1 MITFDKILP
10 VLVEIFRS
18 ELGSLAAL
26 GSVLINRDLN
36 GRVRLIISG
45 HLENDSDAQAA
56 LRQITESMM
65 KKLAP
70 HAFPAERAVIYEPEL
85 ETLLDREN
93 TKFPLTYREEIDG
106 RVQENIVPNVYVV
119 DRLLSETSWTT
130 ISKETQGKA
139 KRVVFF
145 SIKGGVGRSTALA
158 VSAWA
163 LAEQGKR
170 VLVLDLDLESPGL
183 SSALLP
189 DGRRPH
195 YGITDWLLEDLVN
208 NGQTVFDDMVVSSS
222 VSHNGEILVVPAHGQ
237 EPGEYLAKL
246 GRAWMPKVGK
256 DGSRE
261 IWSARLNRLL
271 DQFEARY
278 QPDVVLI
285 DSRAGIDE
293 ISSACI
299 TDLGA
304 NLILL
309 FALEGSQTWM
319 GYRILFD
326 YWHTVGVIPEIRE
339 RLQMVCALIPET
351 EREAYLQVMRE
362 KAWSLMSEACYE
374 EIAPGAAEIAEWSFD
389 IDDEDAP
396 HALWPIDWHR
406 SFYVL
411 PSLHDRLNGVALDE
425 VKKAFG
431 QFLPKLEVY
440 ITNPVETE
448 RA

>member
-18 ELGSLAAL
+18 VHDSLAIL
-26 GSVLINRDLN
+26 RPMLINRDLN
-36 GRVRLIISG
+36 GRVRLIIG
-45 HLENDSDAQAA
+45 EHLENVPAAQET
-56 LRQITESMM
+56 LRQIVESMAT
-65 KKLAP
+65 KLAP
-70 HAFPAERAVIYEPEL
+70 HTFPSERAVLYEPEMQKI
-85 ETLLDREN
+85 LDREN
-93 TKFPLTYREEIDG
+93 AKFPLTYREDTREG
-106 RVQENIVPNVYVV
+106 VQEQAVPDVYVV
-119 DRLLSETSWTT
+119 DRLLSESSWTT
-130 ISKETQGKA
+130 IANETQDKA

-158 VSAWA
+158 VSAWS

-183 SSALLP
+183 SSTLLP
-189 DGRRPH
+189 DGRRPQ
-195 YGITDWLLEDLVN
+195 YGITDWLLEDLVD
-208 NGQTVFDDMVVSSS
+208 NGPTVFDDMVVSSS
-222 VSHNGEILVVPAHGQ
+222 ISHNGEILVAPAHGQ
-237 EPGEYLAKL
+237 ESGEYLSKL
-246 GRAWMPKVGK
+246 GRAWMPKVNI

-261 IWSARLNRLL
+261 IWSARLLRLL
-271 DQFEARY
+271 VQLEARY

-326 YWHTVGVIPEIRE
+326 HWLKTGVIQKIRE
-339 RLQMVCALIPET
+339 RLQMVCALMPET

-362 KAWSLMSEACYE
+362 KAWILMSEACYE
-374 EIAPGAAEIAEWSFD
+374 EIAPGAAEITEWSFD

-411 PSLHDRLNGVALDE
+411 PSLHDRLIGVAPDE

-431 QFLPKLEVY
+431 KFLPKLEVY
-440 ITNPVETE
+440 VTNTPESK

>member
-10 VLVEIFRS
+10 MLVEILLS
-18 ELGSLAAL
+18 AHDSLATL
-26 GSVLINRDLN
+26 GPVLINRDLN
-36 GRVRLIISG
+36 GRVRLIIG
-45 HLENDSDAQAA
+45 GDLENDLIAQAT

-65 KKLAP
+65 TKLAP
-70 HAFPAERAVIYEPEL
+70 HAFPAERAVMYEPEMQK
-85 ETLLDREN
+85 LLDREN
-93 TKFPLTYREEIDG
+93 TKFPLTYREEING
-106 RVQENIVPNVYVV
+106 RVQEKIVPDVYVV

-130 ISKETQGKA
+130 IANETQGKA

-183 SSALLP
+183 SSTLLP
-189 DGRRPH
+189 DGRRPQF
-195 YGITDWLLEDLVN
+195 GITDWLLEDLVD

-237 EPGEYLAKL
+237 EPGEYLSKL

-261 IWSARLNRLL
+261 IWSSRLNRLL

-326 YWHTVGVIPEIRE
+326 HWQKAEVIPEIRE
-339 RLQMVCALIPET
+339 RLQMVCALMPET
-351 EREAYLQVMRE
+351 EREVYLQVMRE

-374 EIAPGAAEIAEWSFD
+374 AIPPGAAEIAEWSFD
-389 IDDEDAP
+389 VADEDAP

-411 PSLHDRLNGVALDE
+411 PSLHERLNGITPNE
-425 VKKAFG
+425 VEKAFG
-431 QFLPKLEVY
+431 QFLPKLENY
-440 ITNPVETE
+440 IKNATETE
-448 RA
+448 RV

>member
-10 VLVEIFRS
+10 ILVEIFRS
-18 ELGSLAAL
+18 AHDSLAIL
-26 GSVLINRDLN
+26 GPVLINRDLN
-36 GRVRLIISG
+36 GRVRLIVG
-45 HLENDSDAQAA
+45 EHLENDPVAQEA
-56 LRQITESMM
+56 LHQISESMAT
-65 KKLAP
+65 KLAP
-70 HAFPAERAVIYEPEL
+70 HTFPSERAVLYEPKMQK
-85 ETLLDREN
+85 LLDRESA
-93 TKFPLTYREEIDG
+93 KFPLTYREESHEG
-106 RVQENIVPNVYVV
+106 VQERAVPDVYVV
-119 DRLLSETSWTT
+119 DRLLSESGWTT
-130 ISKETQGKA
+130 IANETQDQA

-183 SSALLP
+183 SSTLLP
-189 DGRRPH
+189 DGRRPQ
-195 YGITDWLLEDLVN
+195 YGITDWLLEDLVD

-222 VSHNGEILVVPAHGQ
+222 ISHNGEILVVPAHGQ
-237 EPGEYLAKL
+237 ESGEYLSKL
-246 GRAWMPKVGK
+246 GRAWMPKVNK

-261 IWSARLNRLL
+261 IWSARLHRLL
-271 DQFEARY
+271 TKLEVRY

-326 YWHTVGVIPEIRE
+326 HWLKTGVIQKIRE
-339 RLQMVCALIPET
+339 RLQMVCALMPEI

-411 PSLHDRLNGVALDE
+411 PSLHERLNGITPDE

-440 ITNPVETE
+440 VTTPPETE

>member
-10 VLVEIFRS
+10 MLVEIFRS
-18 ELGSLAAL
+18 AHDSLAIL
-26 GSVLINRDLN
+26 GPVLINRDLN
-36 GRVRLIISG
+36 GRVRLIIG
-45 HLENDSDAQAA
+45 EHLQNDPAA
-56 LRQITESMM
+56 RETLRRITESMAT
-65 KKLAP
+65 KLVP
-70 HAFPAERAVIYEPEL
+70 HSFPSERALLYEPEMQKLL
-85 ETLLDREN
+85 EREN
-93 TKFPLTYREEIDG
+93 AKFPLTYREESPEGI
-106 RVQENIVPNVYVV
+106 QEKAVPDVYVV
-119 DRLLSETSWTT
+119 DRLLGESSWTT
-130 ISKETQGKA
+130 IANETQDKA

-170 VLVLDLDLESPGL
+170 ILVLDLDLESPGL
-183 SSALLP
+183 SSNLLP
-189 DGRRPH
+189 DGRRPQF
-195 YGITDWLLEDLVN
+195 GITDWLLEDLVD
-208 NGQTVFDDMVVSSS
+208 NGQTVFDDMVVSSPL
-222 VSHNGEILVVPAHGQ
+222 SHNGEILVVPAHGQ
-237 EPGEYLAKL
+237 EPGEYLSKL
-246 GRAWMPKVGK
+246 GRAWMPKISK

-261 IWSARLNRLL
+261 IWSTRLHRLL

-319 GYRILFD
+319 GYQILFD
-326 YWHTVGVIPEIRE
+326 HWLKTGVIQKIRE
-339 RLQMVCALIPET
+339 RLQMVCALTPET

-374 EIAPGAAEIAEWSFD
+374 AIAPGAAEIAEWSFD

-411 PSLHDRLNGVALDE
+411 PSLHDRLNGITPDE

-431 QFLPKLEVY
+431 QFLPKLEDY
-440 ITNPVETE
+440 IKNSLETE

>member
-10 VLVEIFRS
+10 ILVEIFRS
-18 ELGSLAAL
+18 ADDSVATLGP
-26 GSVLINRDLN
+26 VLINRDLN
-36 GRVRLIISG
+36 GRVLLIVG
-45 HLENDSDAQAA
+45 EHLGNDAEAQKT
-56 LRQITESMM
+56 LRRITGLMTT
-65 KKLAP
+65 KIAP
-70 HAFPAERAVIYEPEL
+70 HAFPSERTVLYEPDMQK
-85 ETLLDREN
+85 LLDREN
-93 TKFPLTYREEIDG
+93 AKFPLTYREESLEG
-106 RVQENIVPNVYVV
+106 VQENAFPDVYIV
-119 DRLLSETSWTT
+119 DRLLSESSWTT
-130 ISKETQGKA
+130 IADETQDTA
-139 KRVVFF
+139 KRIVFF

-183 SSALLP
+183 SSTLLP
-189 DGRRPH
+189 DGRRPQ
-195 YGITDWLLEDLVN
+195 YGITDWLLEDLVD

-222 VSHNGEILVVPAHGQ
+222 ISHNGEILVVPAHGQ
-237 EPGEYLAKL
+237 ESGEYLSKL

-261 IWSARLNRLL
+261 IWSARLHRLL

-299 TDLGA
+299 TDMGA

-309 FALEGSQTWM
+309 FALEGSQTWT

-326 YWHTVGVIPEIRE
+326 HWLKTGAIQKIRE
-339 RLQMVCALIPET
+339 RLQMVCALMPET

-362 KAWSLMSEACYE
+362 KAWSLMSDACYE

-389 IDDEDAP
+389 MDDEDAP

-411 PSLHDRLNGVALDE
+411 PSLHDRLNGITPDE
-425 VKKAFG
+425 AKKAFG
-431 QFLPKLEVY
+431 QFLPKLEFY
-440 ITNPVETE
+440 ITNFPETE